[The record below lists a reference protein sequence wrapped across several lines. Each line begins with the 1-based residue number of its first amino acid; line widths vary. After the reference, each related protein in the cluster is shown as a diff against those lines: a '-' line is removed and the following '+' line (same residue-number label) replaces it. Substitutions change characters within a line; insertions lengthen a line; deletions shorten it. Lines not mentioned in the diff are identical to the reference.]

1 MITKFSIQAS
11 YRPNKK
17 KAWQAQSLRP
27 SKHPKLRIEMKNQT
41 AAKIEESRIEPSTTA
56 SAPAAGWR
64 KYINNLIATEL
75 SSLSRYFDRTIQWK
89 RRAEDPG
96 HLLYALECNKKA
108 EAQSIEALRAIPR
121 GNETLILI
129 NGNINHD
136 FNIEG
141 TLRTLRPNLRRC
153 DRITIVAYNPYLK
166 PIYQLAN
173 ALGIR
178 KGKVPETFVTC
189 TDINNMAKLAGF
201 EIVRARNCAY
211 SPWKML
217 GLGDFINTALP
228 AIPLIR
234 HLSLTSVITLR
245 PLEQSPS
252 KPSLSV
258 VIPARNERGNIE
270 NALIMLD
277 ELRDI
282 DLEIIFVEGHSNDG
296 TWEEIERVSK
306 AYADKYAIKCFK
318 QTGKGKADAVR
329 LGFAHADKDLLTI
342 LDADLTMPPERLR
355 SFYDAYCSGKADFV
369 NGSRLVYPMEGQ
381 AMRPLNHLGNIFF
394 AKALSFVLG
403 ASIGDS
409 LCGTKLLSRRDYDR
423 FCKWRADFGDF
434 DPFGDFE
441 LLFPAAQLGLGIVD
455 VPIRYKDRT
464 YGSTNIS
471 RFRHGIMLLKMTAVG
486 LFRLKLGRLP
496 HVS

>member
-1 MITKFSIQAS
+1 
-11 YRPNKK
+11 
-17 KAWQAQSLRP
+17 
-27 SKHPKLRIEMKNQT
+27 MKNQT
-41 AAKIEESRIEPSTTA
+41 ALKIDESPIQTNTLA
-56 SAPAAGWR
+56 SPPDQGWR
-64 KYINNLIATEL
+64 KYVNNLISTEL
-75 SSLSRYFDRTIQWK
+75 STLSRYFDQTIQWA
-89 RRAEDPG
+89 RRTEDPG
-96 HLLYALECNKKA
+96 HLLHALDCESKM
-108 EAQSIEALRAIPR
+108 EADSLERLKTAPR
-121 GNETLILI
+121 GKNTLILI

-153 DRITIVAYNPYLK
+153 DRLTIVAYNPYLK

-173 ALGIR
+173 LWGVR
-178 KGKVPETFVTC
+178 KGKIPETFVTC

-201 EIVRARNCAY
+201 EIVRVRNCAY
-211 SPWKML
+211 SPWRLL
-217 GLGDFINTALP
+217 GVGDLINKLLP
-228 AIPLIR
+228 ATPLLR
-234 HLSLTSVITLR
+234 HLSLTSVITLK
-245 PLEQSPS
+245 PVEQSSIRPG
-252 KPSLSV
+252 LSV

-270 NALIMLD
+270 NALIQLE

-282 DLEIIFVEGHSNDG
+282 DLEVIFVEGHSKDG
-296 TWEEIERVSK
+296 TWEEIERVTK
-306 AYADKYAIKCFK
+306 AYASKFSIKCFK

-329 LGFAHADKDLLTI
+329 LGFAHAEKDLLTI

-355 SFYDAYCSGKADFV
+355 SFYDAYCSGKADFI

-409 LCGTKLLSRRDYDR
+409 LCGTKLLSRTDYDR
-423 FCKWRADFGDF
+423 FRKWRADFGDF

-464 YGSTNIS
+464 YGTTNIS
-471 RFRHGIMLLKMTAVG
+471 RFRHGIMLLKMTGIG
-486 LFRLKLGRLP
+486 LFKLRFGRLP
-496 HVS
+496 